1 MKMKFSLSF
10 ILVFF
15 LVFNLASAEEISKEQ
30 MEAKAVMNQVYE
42 SFLKIV
48 PFIYSDKLIF
58 DHSKRSSSEE
68 ELIKDLTEI
77 SNAFKG
83 AKHVNFL
90 RSPGFKP
97 SLDTINIHIQE
108 TIDSLHSKNKVF
120 AHARLKAMTAL
131 CISCHSQLS
140 TAVSRNAFIQAAS
153 NMERERFDSDFGYA
167 NYLYLVRR
175 FPDSVKYFELTMK
188 NSILKNQNTQ
198 ASSLTD
204 DKVIN
209 GDLYTSLRRVL
220 SIYTK
225 ITPEPQKAIV
235 FLKKYSN
242 DKSISKMTRIDIGS
256 WIQAL
261 EKWTHYDFNKM
272 PSINDFIA
280 KNLASLESSELS
292 KAKIHSGENDITLLI
307 SSGVLSK
314 YLNDNPQTDV
324 TPEILYWLAVAER
337 RLSSTYF
344 FSLSDIY
351 LKECIVQFSSSP
363 YAKKC
368 YQEYEDN
375 ILFGYSGS
383 AGTDIPVEEKRELD
397 RLKKIIK

>member
-1 MKMKFSLSF
+1 
-10 ILVFF
+10 
-15 LVFNLASAEEISKEQ
+15 
-30 MEAKAVMNQVYE
+30 
-42 SFLKIV
+42 
-48 PFIYSDKLIF
+48 
-58 DHSKRSSSEE
+58 
-68 ELIKDLTEI
+68 
-77 SNAFKG
+77 
-83 AKHVNFL
+83 
-90 RSPGFKP
+90 
-97 SLDTINIHIQE
+97 
-108 TIDSLHSKNKVF
+108 
-120 AHARLKAMTAL
+120 
-131 CISCHSQLS
+131 
-140 TAVSRNAFIQAAS
+140 
-153 NMERERFDSDFGYA
+153 
-167 NYLYLVRR
+167 LVRR
-175 FPDSVKYFELTMK
+175 LSDSVKYFELTIK
-188 NSILKNQNTQ
+188 KSILKNQNIQ
-198 ASSLTD
+198 AINLTD

-209 GDLYTSLRRVL
+209 GDIYTSLRRVL

-225 ITPEPQKAIV
+225 ITPEPQKAIL

-242 DKSISKMTRIDIGS
+242 DKSISKMTRIEIGS

-261 EKWTHYDFNKM
+261 EKWRQYDFNKI
-272 PSINDFIA
+272 PSINDFVA

-375 ILFGYSGS
+375 IQFGYSGS